1 MNNNTKKFIL
11 AIIWLICGMALPA
24 YDLFTGVAW
33 CSSGFIMNELNR
45 INKLEAKVE
54 MKELN
59 ANYTEGEKD
68 EN

>member
-24 YDLFTGVAW
+24 YDIFTGVAW

-45 INKLEAKVE
+45 IKSSNHGDTI
-54 MKELN
+54 N
-59 ANYTEGEKD
+59 G
-68 EN
+68 